1 MCMMIVNVPVNLK
14 EDRKKVFKVPN
25 YWSLESRDSR
35 INTRELVVGTKM
47 TDYVDLP
54 LTFSY
59 ELEEAKRNLNKEAK
73 TVSLMFNPKMVKN
86 DWLPVAAWPGMSIYA
101 HVEA

>member
-1 MCMMIVNVPVNLK
+1 MCMMIINIPVNLR

-35 INTRELVVGTKM
+35 INTRELVVGTKL
-47 TDYVDLP
+47 TDYVELP

-59 ELEEAKRNLNKEAK
+59 ELEEAKRGFKKSAK
-73 TVSLMFNPKMVKN
+73 TIVLRLNPKKVEN